1 MDYYLSGAMKFAIDF
16 ADKNRSKRHQCL
28 FEKKNGQ
35 KGKTLKYKYLSGR
48 ENIST
53 DLLSR
58 IPQKLEHESVI
69 VEHRADDKI
78 YEINI
83 IKNHWELIMFI

>member
-1 MDYYLSGAMKFAIDF
+1 M
-16 ADKNRSKRHQCL
+16 
-28 FEKKNGQ
+28 
-35 KGKTLKYKYLSGR
+35 YKYLSGR
-48 ENIST
+48 ENMSM